1 MGEIKKLNV
10 LFRYII
16 LSLFTILAVRYIPQ
30 GKIKYEE
37 LLTISSIVTIVM
49 LSLDMY
55 LPVIQI
61 NNNENENEK

>member
-1 MGEIKKLNV
+1 MGEIKKINV

-16 LSLFTILAVRYIPQ
+16 LSLFTILAVRYIPE
-30 GKIKYEE
+30 GRIKYEE

-55 LPVIQI
+55 LPIIQI
-61 NNNENENEK
+61 NNNNDD